1 MLHRSKETTINVYLK
16 LIDSLIKS
24 IILFALGRT
33 PLNINIE
40 IQMLKYLNDLLSWKR
55 ADTIL
60 GFSRRKSSWVK
71 YMKTQLE
78 VLGLGN
84 VMGKIYKVISWE
96 ILKEK

>member
-40 IQMLKYLNDLLSWKR
+40 IQMLKYLNDLL
-55 ADTIL
+55 
-60 GFSRRKSSWVK
+60 
-71 YMKTQLE
+71 
-78 VLGLGN
+78 
-84 VMGKIYKVISWE
+84 
-96 ILKEK
+96 